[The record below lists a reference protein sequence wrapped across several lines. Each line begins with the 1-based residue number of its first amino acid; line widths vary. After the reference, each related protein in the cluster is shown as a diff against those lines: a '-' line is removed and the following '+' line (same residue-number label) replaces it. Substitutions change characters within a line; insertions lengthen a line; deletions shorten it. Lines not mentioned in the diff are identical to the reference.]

1 MRTKVIIILLLFAF
15 KGFSQK
21 GKISGNI
28 VDEKNQ
34 AIPFTIVFIKNL
46 NKVIY
51 CNSEGF
57 FSTPKLNYGKY
68 ILEFQS
74 LGFISS
80 IDTINLNQTLFTY
93 FNKSLVKIY
102 CVNGTNEAK

>member
-1 MRTKVIIILLLFAF
+1 MKIKVIIIIILFTF

-34 AIPFTIVFIKNL
+34 VIPFTIVFIKNI

-80 IDTINLNQTLFTY
+80 IDTINLNQTLF
-93 FNKSLVKIY
+93 KIDKK
-102 CVNGTNEAK
+102 TTEK

>member
-1 MRTKVIIILLLFAF
+1 MIHDKIKNIIL
-15 KGFSQK
+15 SYY
-21 GKISGNI
+21 IDNR
-28 VDEKNQ
+28 
-34 AIPFTIVFIKNL
+34 IKNI

-80 IDTINLNQTLFTY
+80 IDTINLNQTL
-93 FNKSLVKIY
+93 VKINKKTLKENNY
-102 CVNGTNEAK
+102 DLSLAKYTENKLVEW